1 PADPRPHGRR
11 HEPDHRGAARVRAA
25 RGAPRRRAGADLP
38 PGPRPGAERRLRAGG
53 RLARAGDRVF
63 LDLSAGLL
71 RHLAGLR
78 PLPARSARASRRPP
92 ARQRASARGRRD
104 DVMFAHEFIRNAY
117 LAGTF
122 IALACGL
129 TGWFVVLRGQVFAA
143 DALSHVPFVG
153 AIAAADA
160 RAGLFARTL
169 GLAALMAG
177 LGRRAEADDVTI
189 GVSFSWVLGVGV
201 LLIAVLSTGSSG
213 GSGLLVANTLFGSIF
228 GLSSGTAIAAAAV
241 GLAVVLAG
249 LAIARPLLFASIDA
263 ELARVRGVPVRTRG
277 FARLLLTG
285 IVTAEG
291 TQSIGALL
299 VLGLIAAPGGAAAL
313 LTSRP
318 YLGMALAT
326 GIALLAMWA
335 GLLLSYAVPSLPP

>member
-1 PADPRPHGRR
+1 
-11 HEPDHRGAARVRAA
+11 
-25 RGAPRRRAGADLP
+25 
-38 PGPRPGAERRLRAGG
+38 
-53 RLARAGDRVF
+53 
-63 LDLSAGLL
+63 
-71 RHLAGLR
+71 
-78 PLPARSARASRRPP
+78 
-92 ARQRASARGRRD
+92 
-104 DVMFAHEFIRNAY
+104 MFAHEFIRNAY

-143 DALSHVPFVG
+143 DALGHVAFVG
-153 AIAAADA
+153 AIAAAVAGVDA
-160 RAGLFARTL
+160 RAGLFALTL
-169 GLAALMAG
+169 GLAALMTG

-228 GLSSGTAIAAAAV
+228 GLSSGTAIAAASV

-263 ELARVRGVPVRTRG
+263 ELARVRGVPVRTLG
-277 FARLLLTG
+277 LALLLLTG

-318 YLGMALAT
+318 YLGMALAA

-335 GLLLSYAVPSLPP
+335 GLLLSYAVPSLPPSTAVVMLAVATYAGAMVASRRGRRREEPRARMGQVQANGSRQRSQRARLGSSDERR